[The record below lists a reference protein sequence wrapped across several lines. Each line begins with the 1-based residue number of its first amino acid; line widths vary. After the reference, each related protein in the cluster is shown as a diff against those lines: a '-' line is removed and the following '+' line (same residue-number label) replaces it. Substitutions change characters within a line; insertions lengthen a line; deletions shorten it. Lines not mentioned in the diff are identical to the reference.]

1 MAKSRA
7 RFLLCFA
14 TAFVITSCRS
24 SEIEDTPIVIEPETK
39 LEASVG
45 SDVHWTFKA
54 TRGGRL
60 LQIKDI
66 SASILPFGVKSNYQ
80 NMSYTGKVLGRQI
93 RSGFIQVTAFDKESC
108 LRNFELMKTSAVKN
122 TVAGGGKDVTVPTS
136 PCDLKNQTSV
146 TQAGDSVSTGYFRWH
161 VTGGPDTATD
171 ANMKELLL
179 NLSRAAMKTKKSTND
194 SSNAAVVSK
203 KFTKKSTKKSTTVRT
218 PPPIDKISVTDIPF
232 LESPHT
238 TEVVIGTCAKFKR
251 QYCGTD
257 KDCLWYGATCI
268 SKTSTGRLSKAGMTK
283 EGMTKEGMTK

>member
-1 MAKSRA
+1 MPSSRA
-7 RFLLCFA
+7 GLLLCFA
-14 TAFVITSCRS
+14 TAFVIPSCRS
-24 SEIEDTPIVIEPETK
+24 GNIEDHPIVIEAETK

-93 RSGFIQVTAFDKESC
+93 RSGFIKVTAFDKESC

-122 TVAGGGKDVTVPTS
+122 TIAGGGKDVTVPTS

-161 VTGGPDTATD
+161 MTGGPDTATD
-171 ANMKELLL
+171 ANIKELLL
-179 NLSRAAMKTKKSTND
+179 NLSRAAARAKQSTND
-194 SSNAAVVSK
+194 SSSAAVVAK
-203 KFTKKSTKKSTTVRT
+203 KITKKSIIKPMTART
-218 PPPIDKISVTDIPF
+218 PTPIDKISVTDIPF

-268 SKTSTGRLSKAGMTK
+268 SKNSTGRLSK
-283 EGMTKEGMTK
+283 EGMTK